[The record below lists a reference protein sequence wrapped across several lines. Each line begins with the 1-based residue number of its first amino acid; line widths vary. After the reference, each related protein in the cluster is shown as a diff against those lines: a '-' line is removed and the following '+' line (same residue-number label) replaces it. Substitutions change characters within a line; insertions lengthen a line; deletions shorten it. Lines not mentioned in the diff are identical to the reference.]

1 MNEKIKAFANRRNVR
16 RLAAAAAIFAAAII
30 TWLIYLAGAGQRRPE
45 TDLPVTAVQRGPL
58 TITLTESGTIQN
70 SRNAIVK
77 NQVAGTTTILFLIP
91 EGTQV
96 KQGDL
101 LVELDASQLEDTRT
115 RQQITVMNAEAA
127 FIRARENLEVVRNQN
142 DSDIAQ
148 AELAHRFAKQDLVKY
163 REGEYPRELQKT
175 EADINVAREELQRAR
190 DKFEWSTRL
199 AEEGYLTRTE
209 LQADDLAAKRAEI
222 NLALAESA
230 LQLLKNYTHQ
240 RSLDQ
245 ATSDVQQTEQALE
258 RARIKTAADLIQAET
273 ELKTRESEY
282 QRQLAE
288 LKKIE
293 SQIEKCRLTA
303 PVDGMAVYATSSA
316 GGRWRLSEPLQ
327 EGQQVRERQDL
338 IHLPTD
344 EAMIAEIKIH
354 EAALR
359 KIKVGMPVEITVDA
373 MPGAVFTGQ
382 VSHIA
387 FLPDSQ
393 SAWLNPNLKVYNT
406 TVKIEGNASQLRP
419 GMSCRADII
428 LARYADALHVPLQT
442 VARVEG
448 QTVVYIPGARGLEK
462 RPVTIGLDNNR
473 VVHIID
479 GLLAGDQVVMTPPL
493 APSAMREGDNPPDEP
508 PPEVPA
514 PDAAAPN
521 GANGNA
527 VQPAPAQIPADTP
540 APPRRPRTP
549 RPAGESRPT
558 PREAAP

>member
-1 MNEKIKAFANRRNVR
+1 MNNIFRISANRRQTLR
-16 RLAAAAAIFAAAII
+16 AAAALSVVIAMAAIYAV
-30 TWLIYLAGAGQRRPE
+30 WKARRPPAQ
-45 TDLPVTAVQRGPL
+45 DYPVATVQRGPL
-58 TITLTESGTIQN
+58 TISLTESGSIQN

-77 NQVAGTTTILFLIP
+77 NQVAGTTTIIYLIP

-96 KQGDL
+96 KKGDL
-101 LVELDASQLEDTRT
+101 LVELDASQFEDNRT
-115 RQQITVMNAEAA
+115 KQQITVMNAEAA

-142 DSDIAQ
+142 ESDIAK
-148 AELAHRFAKQDLVKY
+148 AELAHRFAEQDLVKY
-163 REGEYPRELQKT
+163 QEGEYPRELQKA

-190 DKFEWSTRL
+190 DKFEWSARL

-230 LQLLKNYTHQ
+230 LQLLKHYTHQ

-245 ATSDVQQTEQALE
+245 LTSDVEQTAQALE
-258 RARIKTAADLIQAET
+258 RARIKTAADLIQAES
-273 ELKTRESEY
+273 ELKTRESEFK
-282 QRQLAE
+282 RQQAE
-288 LKKIE
+288 LEKIE

-344 EAMIAEIKIH
+344 DAMIAEIKIQ

-359 KIKVGMPVEITVDA
+359 KIKAGMPVQITADA
-373 MPGAVFTGQ
+373 LPGAVFTGQ

-406 TVKIEGNASQLRP
+406 TVKIEGNAAQLRP
-419 GMSCRADII
+419 GMSCQAEII
-428 LARYADALHVPLQT
+428 LARYQDALNIPLQAVT
-442 VARVEG
+442 RVEG
-448 QTVVYIPGARGLEK
+448 QTVVYLPGSREPEM
-462 RPVTIGLDNNR
+462 RPVTLGLDNNR
-473 VVHIID
+473 VAHILD
-479 GLLAGDQVVMTPPL
+479 GLQAGDLVILTPPL
-493 APSAMREGDNPPDEP
+493 APAAQSEDEP
-508 PPEVPA
+508 PPDEQPAAPEPTAIAPA
-514 PDAAAPN
+514 PN
-521 GANGNA
+521 NGNGG
-527 VQPAPAQIPADTP
+527 APAGDPA
-540 APPRRPRTP
+540 ASPRP
-549 RPAGESRPT
+549 RPARPT
-558 PREAAP
+558 GAARQAGSARQPPREAAP

>member
-1 MNEKIKAFANRRNVR
+1 MMNSIFQIFAGRRTASR
-16 RLAAAAAIFAAAII
+16 AAAALAMVIAIASIFAVWHA
-30 TWLIYLAGAGQRRPE
+30 RRPPA
-45 TDLPVTAVQRGPL
+45 TDYPIATVQRGPL
-58 TITLTESGTIQN
+58 TISLSESGSIQN

-77 NQVAGTTTILFLIP
+77 NQVAGTTTIIYLIP

-96 KQGDL
+96 KKGDL
-101 LVELDASQLEDTRT
+101 LVELDASQFEDNRT
-115 RQQITVMNAEAA
+115 KQQITVMNAEAA

-142 DSDIAQ
+142 ESDIAK
-148 AELAHRFAKQDLVKY
+148 AELAHRFAEQDLVKY
-163 REGEYPRELQKT
+163 QEGEYPRELQKA

-190 DKFEWSTRL
+190 DKFEWSARL
-199 AEEGYLTRTE
+199 AGEGYLTRTE

-245 ATSDVQQTEQALE
+245 LTSDVEQTAQALE

-282 QRQLAE
+282 KRQQAE
-288 LKKIE
+288 LDKIE
-293 SQIEKCRLTA
+293 NQIEKCRLTA

-344 EAMIAEIKIH
+344 DAMIAEIKIQ

-359 KIKVGMPVEITVDA
+359 KIKVGMPVQITADA
-373 MPGAVFTGQ
+373 LPGIVFTGQ

-406 TVKIEGNASQLRP
+406 TVKIEGNAAQLRP
-419 GMSCRADII
+419 GMSCQAEII
-428 LARYADALHVPLQT
+428 LARYQDALNIPLQAVT
-442 VARVEG
+442 RVEG
-448 QTVVYIPGARGLEK
+448 QTVVYLPGSREPEI
-462 RPVTIGLDNNR
+462 RPVTLGLDNNR
-473 VVHIID
+473 VVHILD
-479 GLLAGDQVVMTPPL
+479 GLQAGDEVILTPPL
-493 APSAMREGDNPPDEP
+493 AAAAQQEDEP
-508 PPEVPA
+508 PPDEQPAAPESPAPA
-514 PDAAAPN
+514 PD
-521 GANGNA
+521 NGNGNGGKA
-527 VQPAPAQIPADTP
+527 AGPASSPL
-540 APPRRPRTP
+540 P
-549 RPAGESRPT
+549 RPARPAGSARQP